1 MGKSTRVPPEAM
13 GHTTRGKRWEWMQS
27 WYLLGFLTVYF
38 YWVPMLYTGVRVVQ
52 PKWILWSVI
61 YSLPGLVSLLTNT
74 VASGTD
80 YWINRWMFA
89 CYVIAVIHTLVARGE
104 FLVRL
109 QSMQDE
115 REELMHQ
122 ALIRAGLAEQ
132 ERLEQSRSQPR
143 FERTGP
149 QQPLEVA
156 PLTAKRFDVNTIGE
170 REIAL
175 LPGMGSESA
184 RQAVTLRETLRE
196 FRSFDHFA
204 DKMGLGDDVRRK
216 LRPMFED
223 PDAPSPPPLAPNDP
237 AVRVLL
243 DGRRVLELNLADVE
257 SMAALPGVGAEAA
270 GRAIALRDADGPYK
284 SLEDFRYRVGLSM
297 DVIVKISPLVSTTR
311 TRKPPADGVKP
322 SGRVLDI

>member
-1 MGKSTRVPPEAM
+1 MGKDARVPPETM
-13 GHTTRGKRWEWMQS
+13 GHTTRGKRWEWEQS
-27 WYLLGFLTVYF
+27 WYLLGFFTVYF

-52 PKWILWSVI
+52 PKWILWSLI
-61 YSLPGLVSLLTNT
+61 YGLPGMVSLLTSAS
-74 VASGTD
+74 ASGAD
-80 YWINRWMFA
+80 YWVNRWMFA

-115 REELMHQ
+115 REALMQ
-122 ALIRAGLAEQ
+122 EARFKAELAELA
-132 ERLEQSRSQPR
+132 RLEQTGSRPIL
-143 FERTGP
+143 ERTGP
-149 QQPLEVA
+149 QP
-156 PLTAKRFDVNTIGE
+156 PLTPAPAYKRFDVNTIGE

-184 RQAVTLRETLRE
+184 RQAVALRETLQG

-204 DKMGLGDDVRRK
+204 DKMGLSDDIRRK

-223 PDAPSPPPLAPNDP
+223 PDVPPPPPLAPNDP

-257 SMAALPGVGAEAA
+257 SIAALPGVGPAAA

-284 SLEDFRYRVGLSM
+284 SLEDFRYRIGLSM
-297 DVIVKISPLVSTTR
+297 DVIVQISPLVSVGR

-322 SGRVLDI
+322 SGRVLDV